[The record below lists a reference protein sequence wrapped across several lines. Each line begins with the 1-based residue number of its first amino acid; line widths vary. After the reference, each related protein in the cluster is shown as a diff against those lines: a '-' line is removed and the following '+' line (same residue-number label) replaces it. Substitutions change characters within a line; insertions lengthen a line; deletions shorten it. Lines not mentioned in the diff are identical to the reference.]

1 MLFYVNIIVTAR
13 QANPIIDF
21 SALSLARGRRSPTN
35 QSQTSSPSLFKT
47 LCVYTQVT
55 GTTTGELCVLNYSS
69 TNDRVL
75 NCFVTFFLRCYSALG
90 TGPRP
95 RLTGGMKPR
104 LANSGYSRVA
114 QKVRNKRFQLMRS
127 IRAPYSA
134 SIKAQIQ
141 HKAEGRQVQNSD
153 ISYCFLYTQM
163 FCTTKQNAERANYL
177 LEKNA
182 VL

>member
-1 MLFYVNIIVTAR
+1 MFFNVNIIVTAR
-13 QANPIIDF
+13 WANPIIYF
-21 SALSLARGRRSPTN
+21 SALSLARGRRSPTH

-55 GTTTGELCVLNYSS
+55 GTTAGELCVLNYSS
-69 TNDRVL
+69 SNDRVL

-95 RLTGGMKPR
+95 RSTGERNPR
-104 LANSGYSRVA
+104 LANFGSSRVA

-127 IRAPYSA
+127 INAAYMA

-153 ISYCFLYTQM
+153 MS
-163 FCTTKQNAERANYL
+163 
-177 LEKNA
+177 
-182 VL
+182 